1 MKLNIFRILAI
12 LIIGEMFLLIVFEN
26 LPSILSSFLF
36 YALCWFGALALLQ
49 PRVLLSKSSLYIYF
63 WAFLY
68 ALFMFMGIYDIDY
81 RFFLSEILYVF
92 LAISIYTYFI
102 SVGDYKGLARV
113 ILFTLI
119 FIVIT
124 NITSIIGLDK
134 FPMAARDLGGILAI
148 EGQFSLIELYRK
160 MGIASYGF
168 FTGLSFTTLV
178 IVYQIKNNKG
188 KIRFLFIILL
198 ALIFWGLIK
207 AQITAPLLLGTI
219 GIIIGFGVTKEFK
232 YSIIIV
238 FFILL
243 IFVLIPKSYISD
255 IIVASAN
262 LFGGTTLHNHLIDIS
277 NAIDEGIMMGDTHVS
292 YRANRI
298 PFLLEEF
305 SKSPIIGGGESTGH
319 VFWLDRLSM
328 FGLIGIIPWILILIS
343 QIKLNL
349 KILSNDYKF
358 YYLVSMLLFVSLGFM
373 KNMDGREMMIIVFF
387 LIPGIYYLKY
397 LKKTQAHHIN
407 NFQEGSSS

>member
-1 MKLNIFRILAI
+1 
-12 LIIGEMFLLIVFEN
+12 
-26 LPSILSSFLF
+26 
-36 YALCWFGALALLQ
+36 
-49 PRVLLSKSSLYIYF
+49 
-63 WAFLY
+63 
-68 ALFMFMGIYDIDY
+68 
-81 RFFLSEILYVF
+81 
-92 LAISIYTYFI
+92 YTYFI
-102 SVGDYKGLARV
+102 SIKDYKGLAV
-113 ILFTLI
+113 VVFFTLI

-124 NITSIIGLDK
+124 NITSIIGLNK
-134 FPMAARDLGGILAI
+134 FPLAARDLGGTLAI

-168 FTGLSFTTLV
+168 FTGLSFTTPV

-219 GIIIGFGVTKEFK
+219 GIIIGFGGTKEFK

-262 LFGGTTLHNHLIDIS
+262 LFGGATLHNHLIDIS

-373 KNMDGREMMIIVFF
+373 KNVGGREMMIIVFF

-397 LKKTQAHHIN
+397 LKKTRAHHIN
-407 NFQEGSSS
+407 NFQE